1 MKTLFLKMADLPAN
15 DARQIEVFLRFAGR
29 SAQFQWTATAGD
41 IVDLR
46 LAAAA
51 ATSASPA
58 VDDGTPHAWILD
70 RGQRAPDDDAF
81 ILRRPLQMDGFEA
94 LLRTR
99 ELEIAGDLAAAKAR
113 PPARAAG
120 VRERF
125 VDDGHTTYR
134 LLKWPSGD
142 LLRGNPQVVRVL
154 GFLSARPLTFKRLAA
169 LSGVGED
176 ACRDL
181 LSLLDEQRLLV
192 RAEHLDASASVAD
205 ILGAAHESA
214 ATTRPRESANAS
226 LFSRLRKRLGLG

>member
-1 MKTLFLKMADLPAN
+1 MKMADLPPN

-29 SAQFQWTATAGD
+29 TAQFQWTATSGD
-41 IVDLR
+41 LVDLR
-46 LAAAA
+46 LAAV
-51 ATSASPA
+51 PA
-58 VDDGTPHAWILD
+58 DGARPVDDAVPHAWILD

-99 ELEIAGDLAAAKAR
+99 ELEVARDMAAIKAR
-113 PPARAAG
+113 PVARVAST
-120 VRERF
+120 REPF

-134 LLKWPSGD
+134 LLQWPTGE
-142 LLRGNPQVVRVL
+142 LLRGNPQVVRIL
-154 GFLSARPLTFKRLAA
+154 GFLSARPLTLKRLAA
-169 LSGVGED
+169 LSGVGET

-181 LSLLDEQRLLV
+181 LAVLDERRLLI

-205 ILGAAHESA
+205 ILGVPRESA
-214 ATTRPRESANAS
+214 ATTRPRDSANAG